1 MSHASAPFREAD
13 LMPVSLE
20 IERHGDGTIR
30 LRSTVGLGQ
39 FDANLPRAFA
49 ESAAKHG
56 EKPAIGLRSASGDW
70 AYTSYA
76 KLKRDVDAATQWLL
90 DHVPRGSAMIVMA
103 GNTLPAA
110 TLTIA
115 AYAAGVIH
123 CPIGT
128 GYASPSNDYARLR
141 HVIAKTKPK
150 LIYVDANPAF
160 AASVAEVAG
169 QDTLIVS
176 PDGALFQRPI
186 TLWSTVI
193 ATTPT
198 EAVTESIAAID
209 PDDVGCYM
217 LTSGSTGLPKVVR
230 LTLTNLAANNEQG
243 AVALGSAAGMDGDVL
258 DWLPWHHAAGAS
270 VLRRV
275 LLLGATLLVDEGKPA
290 PGLFAESLRNLREVP
305 VKLFN
310 NVPLG
315 YAMLVD
321 AMETDPVLRRTF
333 FSELRVMLFGG
344 AGLPQSVYDRLQNFA
359 VQETGCRIIMT
370 TGYGMTETVA
380 ASMVV
385 HYPSDRV
392 GIGLP
397 SPGVDVKLT
406 PYDDRYEVRL
416 RGPNIMRD
424 YLDEAEK
431 TAQAFDEEGFY
442 RTGDLATFLDPANP
456 EAGLAFAGRLSE
468 EFKLS
473 SGVWVYGGNLR
484 VALLNA
490 LAPLATDVVLCDDNR
505 DYLALLVWL
514 APAAPA
520 DALTI
525 VADRLRV
532 FNKNQHGASSIIRRV
547 RLLDTPPAIGA
558 HEMSDK
564 GTINRRA
571 MLDRR
576 RADVDAL
583 YAEPPGPGVATV

>member
-1 MSHASAPFREAD
+1 MTAASAPYRQAD

-20 IERHGDGTIR
+20 IKRPGDGTIY
-30 LRSTVGLGQ
+30 LRSTVGLGAY
-39 FDANLPRAFA
+39 DANIPRAFA
-49 ESAAKHG
+49 QSAAQHA
-56 EKPAIGLRSASGDW
+56 EKPAIGYKVPGGGWS
-70 AYTSYA
+70 YTRYA
-76 KLKRDVDAATQWLL
+76 TLQRDVDAATQWLL
-90 DHVPRGSAMIVMA
+90 DHVPRGRAMIVLA

-115 AYAAGVIH
+115 AYAARVIH

-128 GYASPSNDYARLR
+128 GYASPGNDYARLR
-141 HVIAKTKPK
+141 HVMRKTRPA
-150 LIYVDANPAF
+150 LIYVDGNPAF
-160 AASVAEVAG
+160 AAAVAEVAD
-169 QDTLIVS
+169 QEMIIVS
-176 PDGALFQRPI
+176 TDAALFNRPI
-186 TLWSTVI
+186 TPWAEVI
-193 ATTPT
+193 GTAPT
-198 EAVTESIAAID
+198 KAVAESIAAVD
-209 PDDVGCYM
+209 PDEIGCYM

-230 LTLTNLAANNEQG
+230 LTLANLAANNEQG
-243 AVALGSAAGMDGDVL
+243 ATALGSASGIIGDVL

-275 LLLGATLLVDEGKPA
+275 LLLGATLLVDDGKPA
-290 PGLFAESLRNLREVP
+290 PGLFAESIRNLRDVP
-305 VKLFN
+305 VTLFN

-321 AMETDPVLRRTF
+321 AMETDAVLRRTF
-333 FSELRVMLFGG
+333 FSQLRVMLFGG
-344 AGLPQSVYDRLQNFA
+344 AGLPQSVLDRLQAFA

-397 SPGVDVKLT
+397 SPAVDVKLV
-406 PYDDRYEVRL
+406 PYDDRYEIRL
-416 RGPNIMRD
+416 RGPNVMRD
-424 YLDEAEK
+424 YLDEPEK

-442 RTGDLATFLDPANP
+442 RTGDLATFLDAERP

-484 VALLNA
+484 VALLNT

-520 DALTI
+520 DALGV
-525 VADRLRV
+525 VADRLRA
-532 FNKNQHGASSIIRRV
+532 FNAEQHGASSIIRRV
-547 RLLDTPPAIGA
+547 RLLDSPPAIGA

-564 GTINRRA
+564 GTINRRTL
-571 MLDRR
+571 LDRR
-576 RADVDAL
+576 RAEVDAL
-583 YAEPPGPGVATV
+583 YAEPPPPGVATL